1 MCLPRFGFF
10 VWLTTNSLLFMHC
23 LYGQLVQIGPADLHA
38 CEKVK
43 VNPNLVLK
51 SAAEVKGH
59 VEDPSG
65 AAMVHTRIKV
75 RKYVSQLKQ
84 SPFKEAH
91 TDGGGDFSL
100 GVLPVGNYRFLV
112 FSPGFGQPGNLQCTA
127 GKSCKLDVVVEVPP
141 TDTFP
146 ESVCPP
152 K

>member
-1 MCLPRFGFF
+1 MGLARFGFF
-10 VWLTTNSLLFMHC
+10 VWLTINSLLSVHR
-23 LYGQLVQIGPADLHA
+23 LYGQVVQIGPADPDA

-43 VNPNLVLK
+43 VNPNLVIE

-59 VEDPSG
+59 LEDPSG
-65 AAMVHTRIKV
+65 AARVHTRIKV

-84 SPFKEAH
+84 SSFKEAQ
-91 TDGGGDFSL
+91 TDADGDFSV
-100 GVLPVGNYRFLV
+100 GVLPAGKYRFLV
-112 FSPGFGQPGNLQCTA
+112 FSPGFGPPRHLQCIA
-127 GKSCKLDVVVEVPP
+127 GKSCQVDVVAEVLP